1 MAEPTIL
8 QNELVV
14 YVLLPFILVFAVIF
28 GVLQK
33 TEILGK
39 GKKQID
45 AIVSFSIALI
55 LVAFL
60 NYTQVIVQLS
70 AFLAVSLIII
80 LVFMILIGILYKPGE
95 FTMEKGYKNA
105 IMAIAFVAV
114 VIAVL
119 IYTGSWDTVL
129 SFFSGGTSQWVTNI
143 IAIALIALAVW
154 FVMNESGSS
163 SKT

>member
-1 MAEPTIL
+1 MAETIL

-14 YVLLPFILVFAVIF
+14 YILLPFILVFAVIF

-45 AIVSFSIALI
+45 AIVSFAIALM

-60 NYTQVIVQLS
+60 NYTQIIVQLS

-80 LVFMILIGILYKPGE
+80 LVFMILVGIMYKPGE
-95 FTMEKGYKNA
+95 FAMDKTYKNI
-105 IMAIAFVAV
+105 IMAIAFIAVA
-114 VIAVL
+114 IAVL
-119 IYTGSWDTVL
+119 VYTGNWDKVL
-129 SFFSGGTSQWVTNI
+129 DLFSGGTSAWITNI
-143 IAIALIALAVW
+143 IAIGLIALAVW
-154 FVMNESGSS
+154 FVMGESGNSS
-163 SKT
+163 GK